1 MLTEQRKRFVEEYI
15 KLHCKNA
22 TQAAIN
28 AGYSSK
34 TAASQASMIL
44 KDTEVLEYLREQKS
58 RLESD
63 LRQEF
68 VFGASEA
75 YQVMLEILK
84 NPASRDADRI
94 NVAKDFL
101 DRAGFRPQERAE
113 APRAADNNLLEQM
126 AASAKTLEE
135 GEDALREIQPETAN
149 QHELVAD
156 EDPPGT

>member
-28 AGYSSK
+28 AGYSPKS
-34 TAASQASMIL
+34 ASTQASDIL
-44 KDTEVLEYLREQKS
+44 KNSEVLEYLREQKS

-75 YQVMLEILK
+75 YHVMIEILR
-84 NPASRDADRI
+84 NPESRDVDRI
-94 NVAKDFL
+94 SVAKDFL
-101 DRAGFRPQERAE
+101 DRAGFKPQERAE
-113 APRAADNNLLEQM
+113 LPKATKNNLIEQM
-126 AASAKTLEE
+126 AASAKVL
-135 GEDALREIQPETAN
+135 GEDKDALREIQPETTDLPD
-149 QHELVAD
+149 LVAD
-156 EDPPGT
+156 ETISGS